1 MIYIILFIFFLLL
14 SIVYDYY
21 GVKTNRAYAYWF
33 SVSTLI
39 IVAGFR
45 YHVGLDSIRLE
56 EWYQSCP
63 NIFDL
68 STDYI
73 QADRRF
79 QPLWIIFCSLLKTIT
94 PDFVLL
100 QFVQSA
106 LVNILIFNFIKK
118 KTAYIFSGLLIY
130 FLLAYLVFNF
140 EIMRESLAVA
150 ISLFAVL
157 NLEKKKWT
165 HFLILSLIAF
175 QIHVSA
181 IIILIFPLIYNIKIT
196 KYHILFSLVIVLV
209 INIYYAKYI
218 DFVFII
224 LSSNSDSFSKNIVE
238 YSYAG
243 KVGHTL
249 KYYLNIYFNGFL
261 LPVYFLY
268 LRKYQFKEEFKYSSF
283 VLMFAVFS
291 LLGNQSVAFLRFS
304 NYQLLFYVILV
315 AEIYQYALKKI
326 SYPILSGLFFSLL
339 ISFSF
344 IYSLFKLLPNLPNI
358 YAYSRYYPYNS
369 IIFKEKDLD
378 REKYSQKEFE

>member
-1 MIYIILFIFFLLL
+1 MIYIILFVIFLLL
-14 SIVYDYY
+14 SIIYDYY
-21 GVKTNRAYAYWF
+21 GVKKNKIYAYWL
-33 SVSTLI
+33 SVFLLI
-39 IVAGFR
+39 VVAGFR

-56 EWYQSCP
+56 EWYRSCP
-63 NIFDL
+63 NIFEL
-68 STDYI
+68 SIDFI
-73 QADRRF
+73 FEDRRF

-118 KTAYIFSGLLIY
+118 KTAYIFSAVLIY
-130 FLLAYLVFNF
+130 FLLAYLLFNF

-150 ISLFAVL
+150 TSLFAVL

-165 HFLILSLIAF
+165 QFLILSFIAF
-175 QIHVSA
+175 LLHMSA
-181 IIILIFPLIYNIKIT
+181 IILLIFPLVYNVKVT
-196 KYHILFSLVIVLV
+196 KYHILFSLIIILV
-209 INIYYAKYI
+209 VNIYYAKYI
-218 DFVFII
+218 DFVFIL

-243 KVGHTL
+243 KLGHTL
-249 KYYLNIYFNGFL
+249 KYYISIYFNGFL

-268 LRKYQFKEEFKYSSF
+268 LRKYRFKEEFKYASF
-283 VLMFAVFS
+283 VLLFAFFS
-291 LLGNQSVAFLRFS
+291 LLGNQTVAFLRFS

-339 ISFSF
+339 ISFTF
-344 IYSLFKLLPNLPNI
+344 IYSMFKLLPNLDRI

-378 REKYSQKEFE
+378 RERYSQQEYD